1 MSKLNDSHIA
11 MPQRSRCVAPR
22 ENVMIAGHRVII
34 VESEF
39 LIALDIQ
46 RILENGGAAS
56 TSFARSAAELNEI
69 ADRWHE
75 FDLAIVEVTD
85 LRSADVM
92 LAGNLVN
99 AGLAT
104 VLTTAGVSRSSD
116 IAGFPIVAKPF
127 TEVDL
132 LRACCDALSRKDG

>member
-1 MSKLNDSHIA
+1 
-11 MPQRSRCVAPR
+11 
-22 ENVMIAGHRVII
+22 MIAGKRVII

-46 RILENGGAAS
+46 RILENDGAAS
-56 TSFARSAAELNEI
+56 TSFARSAAELNQI

-85 LRSADVM
+85 LRSANVK
-92 LAGNLVN
+92 LAGTLANS
-99 AGLAT
+99 GLAT
-104 VLTTAGVSRSSD
+104 VLTTAGVSRSTA

-127 TEVDL
+127 TETDL
-132 LRACCDALSRKDG
+132 LQACDDALGRRKSLERSLDQRLTD